1 MSTDFMSGSLYLSSA
16 NQADD
21 SYGSATGSS
30 RAVAKLGQLP
40 LNSVAVIALN
50 KDLSLFT
57 AAARSAEPLES
68 LAQAGEQGIIIG

>member
-1 MSTDFMSGSLYLSSA
+1 VA
-16 NQADD
+16 V
-21 SYGSATGSS
+21 YGSATGSS

-40 LNSVAVIALN
+40 LNGVAVIALN

-57 AAARSAEPLES
+57 GAARSAEALES